1 MNFEFT
7 VWHFLFL
14 FVVGGCTGFIDS
26 IAGGGG
32 LVSLPVLLAL
42 GLPPQMAIAT
52 NKMQSVFGTLSAVYH
67 YRKAHL
73 VRIRQVVWG
82 IVFTALGSVL
92 GANLIQLINN
102 QILKLI
108 VPWLLLGIFI
118 FTLLSPKLGE
128 SDKHHRLKAQTFYVV
143 FGLLLGFY
151 DGFFGPG
158 TGAFWAMAF
167 VTLLGFNLRKAT
179 AHTKV
184 MNVTSN
190 IVSVI
195 TFLYAGLIVIPIG
208 LIMAA
213 GQLVGT
219 YAGTH
224 LVINKGTGFIR
235 IFFLCVVGAM
245 LIKLFWTAYF

>member
-7 VWHFLFL
+7 IWHFVLL
-14 FVVGGCTGFIDS
+14 FVVGSFTGFVDS

-32 LVSLPVLLAL
+32 LISLPILLSL

-67 YRKAHL
+67 YRRAKL
-73 VRIRQVVWG
+73 VRIRDVIWG
-82 IVFTALGSVL
+82 ILFTALGAAL
-92 GANLIQLINN
+92 GANLIQLISN
-102 QILKLI
+102 QLLKLI

-118 FTLLSPKLGE
+118 FTLLTPKLGE
-128 SDKHHRLKAQTFYVV
+128 SDKHHRLKAQVFYTL

-158 TGAFWAMAF
+158 TGAFWAIAF
-167 VTLLGFNLRKAT
+167 VTMLGFNLRKAT

-219 YAGTH
+219 YAGTR
-224 LVINKGTGFIR
+224 LVIRKGTGFIR
-235 IFFLCVVGAM
+235 IFFLCVVGVM
-245 LIKLFWTAYF
+245 LMKLFWTAYF